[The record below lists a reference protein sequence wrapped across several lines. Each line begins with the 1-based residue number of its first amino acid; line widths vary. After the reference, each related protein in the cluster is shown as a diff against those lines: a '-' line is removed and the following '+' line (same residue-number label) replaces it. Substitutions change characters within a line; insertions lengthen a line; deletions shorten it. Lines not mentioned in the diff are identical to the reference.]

1 MQTTTTAVT
10 ECESKLRTAMQML
23 LSVCDG
29 AKTDDEAGF
38 SGTDAQPA
46 RRLNGQPF
54 WNVNELRV
62 VYKMIRKYRN
72 QLSRMGFDFES
83 VPMPDGGELVEQAK
97 LGKAKKPAPKK
108 VLAMGVVMRETEKAF
123 QLHLIYPDAGV
134 HQEWMPKSQ
143 MTIKR
148 DMTMDVPDRP
158 GETSRLI
165 IAEVPKWLK
174 KAKNLGEV
182 KLNTLRLF
190 LKIYKPGK

>member
-1 MQTTTTAVT
+1 MQTTTTLT
-10 ECESKLRTAMQML
+10 ECESKLREAMQIL

-29 AKTDDEAGF
+29 AVTDDQVGF
-38 SGTDAQPA
+38 SGTDARPA
-46 RRLNGQPF
+46 RVLNGQPF
-54 WNVNELRV
+54 WSVNELRV
-62 VYKMIRKYRN
+62 VYKMIRKYRV
-72 QLSRMGFDFES
+72 QLSGHGFDFDS
-83 VPMPDGGELVEQAK
+83 VPKPEGGELVEQAK

-123 QLHLIYPDAGV
+123 QLHLIYPGAGV

-148 DMTMDVPDRP
+148 DLTMDVPGRP

-165 IAEVPKWLK
+165 IADVPKWLGK
-174 KAKNLGEV
+174 TKNLGQV

-190 LKIYKPGK
+190 LKQYKPGK